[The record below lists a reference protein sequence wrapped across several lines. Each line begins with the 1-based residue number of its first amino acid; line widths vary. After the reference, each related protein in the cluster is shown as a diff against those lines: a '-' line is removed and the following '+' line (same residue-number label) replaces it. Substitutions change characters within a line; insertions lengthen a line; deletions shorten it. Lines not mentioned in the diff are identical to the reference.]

1 MVNSSG
7 SDFYSKTRS
16 GKSYSIHFTEK
27 ENEVIYILVNLKNR
41 KQHNE
46 EPNEKRNETRIQK
59 HKYNTRS
66 SKSQ

>member
-7 SDFYSKTRS
+7 SEFYSKTRS
-16 GKSYSIHFTEK
+16 GKTYSSHFTEK
-27 ENEVIYILVNLKNR
+27 ENEVIYILVNLKNS

-46 EPNEKRNETRIQK
+46 KHNENQVHK

-66 SKSQ
+66 SNA

>member
-1 MVNSSG
+1 MVNIRG

-16 GKSYSIHFTEK
+16 GKSYSRHFTE
-27 ENEVIYILVNLKNR
+27 EETEAIYILVNLKNS

-46 EPNEKRNETRIQK
+46 EPNEEPNENILHK

-66 SKSQ
+66 SKVE